1 MPRIRP
7 YELADRAAVADICV
21 RTADAGA
28 DATGMFRDDLL
39 WADVF
44 VLPYVDRHPNLAFV
58 VVSDDDRVVGYVVA
72 APDTEDFED
81 WFGAQWWPRVRD
93 RYPLEGASDREGDII
108 RYAQKRAPGQQWH
121 AGEYPA
127 HLHIDLLP
135 ELQGQGFGRRL
146 IDTLVTALERDGV
159 TGVHLEASAENVGAV
174 AFYPRVGFEELPSGE
189 GSRAF
194 ARRLQPSAQP
204 RP

>member
-7 YELADRAAVADICV
+7 YEFADRAAVADICV

-44 VLPYVDRHPNLAFV
+44 VLPYVDRHPDLASV
-58 VVSDDDRVVGYVVA
+58 VVSDDDRVVGYIVA
-72 APDTEDFED
+72 APDTEDFEE
-81 WFGAQWWPRVRD
+81 WFGAHWWPTVYD
-93 RYPLEGASDREGDII
+93 RYPLEGASDREADII
-108 RYAQKRAPGQQWH
+108 RYAQSRAPGQQRH

-135 ELQGQGFGRRL
+135 ELQGRGFGRRL
-146 IDTLVTALERDGV
+146 IDTLIAALERDGV

-194 ARRLQPSAQP
+194 ARRLRPSAQP